1 MPSLFNLAMPDKK
14 DRRRRSRP
22 AHLKTLHSPLSTP
35 SAQMTTPSFSSSST
49 SRLSQRFRSL
59 HELLPR
65 VATAC
70 HHHHEPDLF
79 THDSILDP
87 HPRRSSDSMFVLTG
101 RRHHHCRIKP
111 REKPHRLRFSQPKS
125 SDKSAWCSKAKPP
138 QADGSPEP
146 APSSSSSSSSRPWR
160 KRKYRKLHTSRGER
174 IGRRLHDHDAFLH
187 KVLVTP
193 VLVLLAVPVAVL
205 TCPLCVF
212 VVVRNSI
219 VAG

>member
-1 MPSLFNLAMPDKK
+1 
-14 DRRRRSRP
+14 
-22 AHLKTLHSPLSTP
+22 
-35 SAQMTTPSFSSSST
+35 MTTPSFSSSST
-49 SRLSQRFRSL
+49 SRLSQRLRSL

-70 HHHHEPDLF
+70 HHHHEPDLS

-101 RRHHHCRIKP
+101 RRHR
-111 REKPHRLRFSQPKS
+111 RLRFSQPKS
-125 SDKSAWCSKAKPP
+125 SDKSAWRSKAKPL

-146 APSSSSSSSSRPWR
+146 ALSSSSASSSSSSRPWR